1 MQTKQDCVLWCAAEC
16 FRAEEV
22 FVLFFFTCESFYV
35 EHNFM
40 KHRNV
45 LLRSLLQTASS
56 RRASVEMEEPKRVN
70 GDLVMDRQG
79 REETLKEQKM
89 YCSLVH

>member
-1 MQTKQDCVLWCAAEC
+1 M
-16 FRAEEV
+16 
-22 FVLFFFTCESFYV
+22 LFFFTCESFYV
-35 EHNFM
+35 ERNFM

-56 RRASVEMEEPKRVN
+56 RRASVELEEPKRVN

-89 YCSLVH
+89 YGSLVH

>member
-1 MQTKQDCVLWCAAEC
+1 
-16 FRAEEV
+16 
-22 FVLFFFTCESFYV
+22 
-35 EHNFM
+35 M

-56 RRASVEMEEPKRVN
+56 RMASVEMEEPKRVN
-70 GDLVMDRQG
+70 GDLFMDRQG

-89 YCSLVH
+89 YGSVVH